1 MYKRGWC
8 GVRNRGAGV
17 RLLRTLEG
25 NKGDSGG
32 IEIKGAVHAREMPR
46 LRHVFLDNLFGNIN
60 HRERHEMLEGVRTRN
75 REGVVAPVLPV
86 LLFLTLVEQRTTYRR
101 LVDSGSWRM
110 TSLDFPSACF
120 SPCPCSRF
128 FENFFGFNFPRM
140 NSKFSTSCLD
150 LLYIIYGCIKI
161 YECEEFLFKL
171 HFLNRIHKYL
181 ILHKSNNSYG

>member
-110 TSLDFPSACF
+110 TSLDFYPLRVSHPVRVLD
-120 SPCPCSRF
+120 SSRI
-128 FENFFGFNFPRM
+128 
-140 NSKFSTSCLD
+140 SLD
-150 LLYIIYGCIKI
+150 LIFHG
-161 YECEEFLFKL
+161 
-171 HFLNRIHKYL
+171 
-181 ILHKSNNSYG
+181 

>member
-25 NKGDSGG
+25 NKGGSGG

-75 REGVVAPVLPV
+75 RVGGRCAWASCS
-86 LLFLTLVEQRTTYRR
+86 FILTLVEQERR
-101 LVDSGSWRM
+101 IVD
-110 TSLDFPSACF
+110 
-120 SPCPCSRF
+120 
-128 FENFFGFNFPRM
+128 
-140 NSKFSTSCLD
+140 
-150 LLYIIYGCIKI
+150 
-161 YECEEFLFKL
+161 
-171 HFLNRIHKYL
+171 
-181 ILHKSNNSYG
+181 